1 MKQFQNLFIVL
12 NNRREVIGWR
22 LTRTTAFE
30 EIKDLLVAHI
40 VALHCLWYFLWHME
54 KLTLYLTIFVIQREP
69 LRGITMD
76 FNNVLWMFIT
86 RIKAP
91 LLSCHMFY
99 DLHKPSPSV
108 SEKHSSGEHTVLFIL
123 LRPARIL
130 FPFISTF
137 SQWRLQCCKRIHPR
151 RCIAV
156 FRGQLV
162 ELIEAFKSKS
172 PQRTQNTT
180 AIFIVASF

>member
-22 LTRTTAFE
+22 LTRATAFE

-76 FNNVLWMFIT
+76 FNNVLLMFIT

-99 DLHKPSPSV
+99 DLHKPSPLV
-108 SEKHSSGEHTVLFIL
+108 SEKHSSREHTVLFIL
-123 LRPARIL
+123 LRSARIL

-137 SQWRLQCCKRIHPR
+137 SQWRLQCWQKNPPKTMYC
-151 RCIAV
+151 
-156 FRGQLV
+156 
-162 ELIEAFKSKS
+162 
-172 PQRTQNTT
+172 
-180 AIFIVASF
+180 SF